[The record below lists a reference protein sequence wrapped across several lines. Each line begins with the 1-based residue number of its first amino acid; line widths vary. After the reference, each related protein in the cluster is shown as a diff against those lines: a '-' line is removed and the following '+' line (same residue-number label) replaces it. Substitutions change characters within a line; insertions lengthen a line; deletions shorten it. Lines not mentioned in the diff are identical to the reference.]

1 LDRPGQPNLSRNAR
15 TGFDPGGEALVDA
28 RSLRGLAHPVR
39 VRMLGLLREA
49 GPATATT
56 LAQQLGLN
64 TGATSYHLRQ
74 LAAHGFV
81 VEDTQRGK
89 ARERW
94 WRTAHRRTRYAPTA
108 AGSDDRVLG
117 DAYLRAIGL
126 QYAERIED
134 ALDDLPSVPERWRP
148 TLSDF
153 RLRVTSD
160 ELEELLTRVGEVI
173 SRYRHEDAAENDSA
187 PADAATVVVQLQ
199 AFARPGAL
207 PDDRGSGDTRG
218 PAQGDDA
225 AGG

>member
-1 LDRPGQPNLSRNAR
+1 M
-15 TGFDPGGEALVDA
+15 
-28 RSLRGLAHPVR
+28 LRGLAHPVR
-39 VRMLGLLREA
+39 VQMLGLLRDA

-56 LAQQLGLN
+56 LARHLGLN

-74 LAAHGFV
+74 LATHGFV

-89 ARERW
+89 TRERW
-94 WRTAHRRTRYAPTA
+94 WRPAHSRTRCAPA
-108 AGSDDRVLG
+108 ASGGDDHVLG

-126 QYAERIED
+126 QYAERIEN
-134 ALDDLPSVPERWRP
+134 ALDGLPTVPERWRP

-173 SRYRHEDAAENDSA
+173 SRYRHEDAADNDSA
-187 PADAATVVVQLQ
+187 PADAAPVVVQLQ

-207 PDDRGSGDTRG
+207 SDDRDNSDTDRENGDTRG
-218 PAQGDDA
+218 PVQDDDA